1 MKKNF
6 LTFALLMAAFSSCS
20 QEDLLVQ
27 NADVQPM
34 PAPVLSRS
42 ITETS
47 ATIVGYAADGTLKFK
62 HSLRQTDPDA
72 NVWEWDPAT
81 NVPTRADLEN
91 VQDVV
96 CLVPA
101 QFIYGKTLTV
111 TPGADDLLMWDKVSV
126 DELHTDMKFY
136 FDNMRH
142 RLAKICVEVDH
153 LQNRDYLYANYRSGG
168 TFNCLTGEFT
178 QLDRSTYTRIYPEMN
193 SDGLYAAT
201 FSVVPQTFEGG
212 VRLLRYRDEVTGG
225 YRNYYHEM
233 PDTTIALQANHMLHI
248 HTRWNTDWSKGTLN
262 KYSVTGV
269 ELNKSVLNMKPDQT
283 AILTAVVMPSNAYN
297 KNVTWS
303 SSHPS
308 VAAVAANGKITSRDS
323 GTAIIT
329 VTTEDGGYTATCVV
343 TVYQEITGVSIDKTE
358 IDIDEGKTLQLTATI
373 TPGNAS
379 VKTLK
384 WESSN
389 VKVATV
395 DGNGLVT
402 GLKAGETDITVT
414 ALDGGKYA
422 TCKVHVKGKA
432 PGSTDSGSMEGDGN
446 SNQSGNMGGLW

>member
-47 ATIVGYAADGTLKFK
+47 ATIVGYTADGTLKFK

-142 RLAKICVEVDH
+142 RLAKICVEVD
-153 LQNRDYLYANYRSGG
+153 RYYSIDRLYAYYHPGG
-168 TFNCLTGEFT
+168 TFDCLTGEFT
-178 QLDRSTYTRIYPEMN
+178 KLNSRTATRIRPEKN
-193 SDGLYAAT
+193 AEGLYTTT
-201 FSVVPQTFEGG
+201 FSVVPQTFEKGDD
-212 VRLLRYRDEVTGG
+212 LLRYRDELSDG
-225 YRNYYHEM
+225 YRNYYYEM
-233 PDTTIALQANHMLHI
+233 PDTTITLLANRMLHI
-248 HTRWNTDWSKGTLN
+248 HTQWNTDWRKGSYNSYTVNVSGVSLDIDSKTLN
-262 KYSVTGV
+262 VGESF
-269 ELNKSVLNMKPDQT
+269 Q
-283 AILTAVVMPSNAYN
+283 LTATVTPSNADD
-297 KNVTWS
+297 KAVGWTS
-303 SSHPS
+303 SNPS
-308 VAAVAANGKITSRDS
+308 VATVDSSGKVVALAAGSAN
-323 GTAIIT
+323 IT
-329 VTTEDGGYTATCVV
+329 VTTNDGGKTATCAIQVEDKGV
-343 TVYQEITGVSIDKTE
+343 GITGGIADWTGVS
-358 IDIDEGKTLQLTATI
+358 GSGTA
-373 TPGNAS
+373 
-379 VKTLK
+379 KL
-384 WESSN
+384 EF
-389 VKVATV
+389 
-395 DGNGLVT
+395 
-402 GLKAGETDITVT
+402 
-414 ALDGGKYA
+414 
-422 TCKVHVKGKA
+422 
-432 PGSTDSGSMEGDGN
+432 
-446 SNQSGNMGGLW
+446 